1 VHNMETITTADKDQR
16 DRMYADLRQN
26 GDEFERQV
34 VKFSDCEL
42 IGEVKKYRRSGQ
54 LDGPYEIRSV
64 YRSVWG
70 LAYPRS

>member
-1 VHNMETITTADKDQR
+1 VHNMEVITTADKDQR

-34 VKFSDCEL
+34 VKFSDCEPTGEKKVILVGRATKMGFRL
-42 IGEVKKYRRSGQ
+42 I
-54 LDGPYEIRSV
+54 
-64 YRSVWG
+64 YRSIWG